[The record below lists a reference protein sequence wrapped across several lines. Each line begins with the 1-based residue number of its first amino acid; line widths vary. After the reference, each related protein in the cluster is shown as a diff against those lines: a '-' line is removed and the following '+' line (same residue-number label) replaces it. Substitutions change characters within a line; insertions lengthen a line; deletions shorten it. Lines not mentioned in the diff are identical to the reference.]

1 MRVEPLADA
10 VTEETLAKVV
20 FDALPDPLPPIG
32 ELAEVTVTLPELPAM
47 PVVSNAAV
55 RTVDDQLGVWQV
67 QDGALRFVAVKLGT
81 GDLDGLVQLREGLT
95 IGDQVVVYSEKALSK
110 RSRLNI
116 VEQIPGAAK

>member
-1 MRVEPLADA
+1 VEPLADV
-10 VTEETLAKVV
+10 VTEEILAKVV
-20 FDALPDPLPPIG
+20 FDELPDPLPPIG

-67 QDGALRFVAVKLGT
+67 QDGELRFVAVKLGT
-81 GDLDGLVQLREGLT
+81 GDLDGQVQLREGLT

-110 RSRLNI
+110 RSRLN
-116 VEQIPGAAK
+116 VVDQIPGAAK